1 MTSFENENSKNNIPF
16 KKMDLNREIDLT
28 NLSKKLGKM
37 ETSLNYLDEKISEE
51 NTKRTKLD
59 KQTQK
64 ISETLNSEINSI
76 KFGIDS
82 FSKAFSDNLE
92 RMKNTLIED
101 IEFKTDNL
109 TKIIMEI
116 SKRIDDFENK
126 KIDSESLSLM
136 SNSGASNLKILD
148 DRIKILEKLFSSS
161 NMKPNRD
168 IEMNTGLAKI
178 NFCQKKLDDTIEKY
192 EKKINDMNEEVKYLK
207 NEVEMLKHFRNNSE
221 NNFQHFQRDFITTT
235 SNNSKFNYQTT
246 MILNET
252 NKKMDNYQNIMKQ
265 QTDDLK
271 NLKSNLLKQFNE
283 LKSEVN
289 SNLNLV
295 NSSFDDNSK
304 IINENHEKFKENLMC
319 ENDKFI
325 DFVQC
330 KMEEYFNKNNKNL
343 SEYYQNILNVKELI
357 DELSKKV
364 IKMQNKFFN
373 NLNEVEDCLNK
384 KFDSLS
390 RIVNN
395 SKF

>member
-1 MTSFENENSKNNIPF
+1 MTTFENENPKNNIPF

-37 ETSLNYLDEKISEE
+37 ETSLNYLDERISEE

-136 SNSGASNLKILD
+136 SNSGASNLKVLD

-192 EKKINDMNEEVKYLK
+192 EKKINEMNEEVKYLK
-207 NEVEMLKHFRNNSE
+207 NEVEMLKDFRNNSE
-221 NNFQHFQRDFITTT
+221 NNFQHFQIDFITTT

-304 IINENHEKFKENLMC
+304 IINENHEKFKENLIC

-343 SEYYQNILNVKELI
+343 SEYYQNILNVKELL
-357 DELSKKV
+357 DELNKKV
-364 IKMQNKFFN
+364 INMQNKFFN